1 LNLKKSAL
9 FLIPSVLVVIAG
21 FSIYGSNQQ
30 AEVAKAQGTITS
42 ENLNSSTNTAI
53 FAGGCFWHMEEAFE
67 NLKGVKSVYTG
78 YTGGPEKNPTYNE
91 VGSGATGHVEAVEV
105 HYDPNVVSYD
115 ELLQTFWRNIDPTDA
130 NGQFGDRG
138 TSYESGIFYT
148 NNEQKVAAEASE
160 NELED
165 SKRFDK
171 PIVTKID
178 AATTFYKAESEHQDY
193 YEKSS
198 MSYQL
203 SELISGRDAFLDDAW
218 GEDREVKI
226 SDKKATINDKQAT
239 KSDKQASYDDFNKE
253 EKLKTLTKLQYNVT
267 QNGIDE
273 TPFKNE
279 YWDNEAEGIYVDIVS
294 GEPLFSSKDKFDAG
308 TGWPSFTKSIDGDY
322 VVLKEESGFLSSRTT
337 ARSRNADSYLG
348 DVFSDGP
355 KPTGLRYCINS
366 AALKFIPKDKLEES
380 GYGDY
385 LKLFNK

>member
-1 LNLKKSAL
+1 MKLKKSAL
-9 FLIPSVLVVIAG
+9 FIIPIALLVFVG
-21 FSIYGSNQQ
+21 FSFYGSKQQ
-30 AEVAKAQGTITS
+30 AEITNAQGTITRES
-42 ENLNSSTNTAI
+42 SNSSTDTAI
-53 FAGGCFWHMEEAFE
+53 FAGGCFWHMEEAFAK
-67 NLKGVKSVYTG
+67 LKGVKSVYTG
-78 YTGGPEKNPTYNE
+78 YTGGPEKNPTYHE

-138 TSYESGIFYT
+138 TPYESGIFYT
-148 NNEQKVAAEASE
+148 NNEQKVAAEASKK
-160 NELED
+160 ELED

-171 PIVTKID
+171 PIVTKIE
-178 AATTFYKAESEHQDY
+178 AATTFYNAESEHQNY

-198 MSYQL
+198 LSYQM
-203 SELISGRDAFLDDAW
+203 SELLSGRDAFLDDAW

-226 SDKKATINDKQAT
+226 SEKKVTN
-239 KSDKQASYDDFNKE
+239 SDLQTTYDDFNKE

-279 YWDNEAEGIYVDIVS
+279 YWDNKAEGIYVDIVS
-294 GEPLFSSKDKFDAG
+294 GEPLFSSTDKYDAG
-308 TGWPSFTKSIDGDY
+308 TGWPSFIKPIDGDY
-322 VVLKEESGFLSSRTT
+322 VVLNEDRGFLSSRTT

-348 DVFSDGP
+348 DVFNDGP

-366 AALKFIPKDKLEES
+366 AALKFIPKEKLEES
-380 GYGDY
+380 GYGYY

>member
-1 LNLKKSAL
+1 MNLKKSAL
-9 FLIPSVLVVIAG
+9 ILIGSALVVSAG
-21 FSIYGSNQQ
+21 FSFFGSNQQ
-30 AEVAKAQGTITS
+30 ADIAKAQGTITS
-42 ENLNSSTNTAI
+42 ENSNSSTDTAI

-67 NLKGVKSVYTG
+67 TLKGVKSVYTG
-78 YTGGPEKNPTYNE
+78 YTGGTEKNPTYNE
-91 VGSGATGHVEAVEV
+91 VGSGSTGHVEAVEV

-130 NGQFGDRG
+130 NGQFGDQG
-138 TSYESGIFYT
+138 TPYESGIFFT
-148 NNEQKVAAEASE
+148 NNEQKEAAEASE
-160 NELED
+160 KELED

-178 AATTFYKAESEHQDY
+178 AATTFYKAESEHQNY

-198 MSYQL
+198 LSYQI

-218 GEDREVKI
+218 GKDREVKI
-226 SDKKATINDKQAT
+226 SDKKATNSVNQAT
-239 KSDKQASYDDFNKE
+239 YDDFNKE
-253 EKLKTLTKLQYNVT
+253 EKLKTLTELQYNVT
-267 QNGIDE
+267 QNAIDE

-294 GEPLFSSKDKFDAG
+294 GEPLFSSKDKFDSG
-308 TGWPSFTKSIDGDY
+308 TGWPSFTKPIEGDY
-322 VVLKEESGFLSSRTT
+322 VVLKEESGFLFSKTT

-348 DVFSDGP
+348 DVFNDGP

-385 LKLFNK
+385 LKAV

>member
-1 LNLKKSAL
+1 MNLKKSVL
-9 FLIPSVLVVIAG
+9 FLIPIALLVFVG
-21 FSIYGSNQQ
+21 FFFYGSNQQ
-30 AEVAKAQGTITS
+30 AEITNAQGTITR
-42 ENLNSSTNTAI
+42 ENSNSSTDTAI
-53 FAGGCFWHMEEAFE
+53 FAGGCFWHMEEAFAK
-67 NLKGVKSVYTG
+67 LKGVKSVYTG

-138 TSYESGIFYT
+138 TPYESGIFYT
-148 NNEQKVAAEASE
+148 NNEQKEAAEASKK
-160 NELED
+160 ELED

-171 PIVTKID
+171 PIVTKIV
-178 AATTFYKAESEHQDY
+178 AATTFYKAELEHQNY

-198 MSYQL
+198 LSYQM
-203 SELISGRDAFLDDAW
+203 SELLSGRDAFLDDAW

-226 SDKKATINDKQAT
+226 SDKKATN
-239 KSDKQASYDDFNKE
+239 SDKKASYDDFNKE

-308 TGWPSFTKSIDGDY
+308 TGWPSFTKPIDGDY

-366 AALKFIPKDKLEES
+366 SALKFIQKDKLEES